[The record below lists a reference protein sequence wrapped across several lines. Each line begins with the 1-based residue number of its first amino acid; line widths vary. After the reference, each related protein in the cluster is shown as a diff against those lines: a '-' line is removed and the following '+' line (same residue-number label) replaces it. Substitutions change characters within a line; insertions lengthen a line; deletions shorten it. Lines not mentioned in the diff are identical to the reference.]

1 MSTEGNSACTKKASQ
16 TCGWVLPAGTVLA
29 KRHRDFSGFHS
40 NSGVFFNS
48 GVLAYSHSAT
58 LGKERIRSH
67 CETAFRTRELLGL
80 LDMQTGLAVLLGEM
94 HG

>member
-1 MSTEGNSACTKKASQ
+1 MSTEGNSAYTKKASQ
-16 TCGWVLPAGTVLA
+16 TFGWLPAGTVLA
-29 KRHRDFSGFHS
+29 KGHRDFSGFHS

-80 LDMQTGLAVLLGEM
+80 LDMQTGLAVLFGEM